1 MTLEE
6 IKQAVLEGKTVHWS
20 NTNYVVVKDSLDQ
33 WLINCPSNGYCI
45 GLTWSDGKT
54 LNGKEEDFYV
64 AVSDA
69 DRTELMREAL
79 LTLAEEVRAV
89 VHSLEYCGG
98 SGMPF
103 KKKTSETQRLEN
115 IAHHMYKAALL

>member
-6 IKQAVLEGKTVHWS
+6 IKKAVLEGKTVHWS
-20 NTNYVVVKDSLDQ
+20 NTNYVVVKDKLDQ
-33 WLINCPSNGYCI
+33 WLINCPSNGHCI

-103 KKKTSETQRLEN
+103 KKRTSETQRLEN
-115 IAHHMYKAALL
+115 IAQHMYKAALL